1 MKVMQGA
8 VLYEIDKPLVVEE
21 LRIPDLAH
29 GQVLV
34 RIKCSGVCHSQL
46 KEITG
51 ARGEDRYLPH
61 LLGHEGAGIVE
72 AIGPGVTRVEPGD
85 HVVLGWMKG
94 EGIDS
99 GTPTY
104 HSGAKSINAG
114 YITTFNEFGVISE
127 NRVTRMRKEMPFDV
141 ASLLGCAVTTGLGAV
156 ERIARVAEG
165 DTVAVFGVGGVG
177 LNVVQGAALAGA
189 SQIIAIDLRDDKLDL
204 ACRLGATHR
213 VNASETNPRDQVAE
227 LTDGRG
233 VDHAF
238 EVTGEPSVMS
248 QAFESASMWGKA
260 VLMGVPKAGSELRLD
275 PVPLCFGKT
284 ITGCHGGNTVKDE
297 DIPRFVDLYLD
308 GRLKLDE
315 LITDRISLLE
325 INEAFGRMREG
336 KILGKAI
343 VEFD

>member
-1 MKVMQGA
+1 MQGA
-8 VLYEIDKPLVVEE
+8 VLYEIDKPLVLEE
-21 LRIPDLAH
+21 LKIPDLAH

-72 AIGPGVTRVEPGD
+72 EVGPGVTRVVPGD

-94 EGIDS
+94 QGIDS
-99 GTPTY
+99 STPTY
-104 HSGAKSINAG
+104 HIGEKPINAG
-114 YITTFNEFGVISE
+114 YITTFNEFGVVSE
-127 NRVTRMRKEMPFDV
+127 NRVTRMRDEMPFDV

-156 ERIARVAEG
+156 DRIAEVRAGES
-165 DTVAVFGVGGVG
+165 VAVFGVGGVG
-177 LNVVQGAALAGA
+177 LNVVQGAAIAGA
-189 SQIIAIDLRDDKLDL
+189 SQIIAIDLKDEKLEL
-204 ACRLGATHR
+204 AGRLGATHHI
-213 VNASETNPRDQVAE
+213 NASRENPLEKVME
-227 LTDGRG
+227 VTDGVG
-233 VDHAF
+233 VNHAF
-238 EVTGEPSVMS
+238 EVTGETSVMS
-248 QAFESASMWGKA
+248 QAFEATSMMGKA
-260 VLMGVPKAGSELRLD
+260 VLMGVPKAGNQLSLD

-315 LITDRISLLE
+315 LITDRIKLSE
-325 INEAFGRMREG
+325 INEAFDRMREG